1 MAKTDNSLYNS
12 MVGHINVGSDIQ
24 SDKIFD
30 VCSSIGEVINNL
42 GVRLKNKTL
51 KELDSIKNTSGELR
65 QSYDF
70 RVKVFGESF
79 EVQIYLADYY
89 DYVNQGVK
97 GSAQAKFKND
107 YIDVISKKGNKYK
120 KLDVDKKGKPKKI
133 SWIKHDIKSDYSFK
147 SKRPPLL
154 REWLNN
160 KGLKNYNPFAVQE
173 SMFARGIKGKHF
185 WDRVVDDATNGE
197 INRELIKD
205 LVNAGATGYSD
216 GMNEIFDD
224 LK

>member
-12 MVGHINVGSDIQ
+12 MVGHIQVGSDIK

-30 VCSSIGEVINNL
+30 VCASIGEVINNL

-51 KELDSIKNTSGELR
+51 KELDSIRDTSGQLR

-70 RVKVFGESF
+70 RVKVFGQTF
-79 EVQIYLADYY
+79 EMSIFLADYY
-89 DYVNQGVK
+89 DYVNKGVK
-97 GSAQAKFKND
+97 GSTQAEQKNI
-107 YIDVISKKGNKYK
+107 YEVVTSRTGKKYQKPLKNAS
-120 KLDVDKKGKPKKI
+120 GKNIKI
-133 SWIKHDIKSDYSFK
+133 AWQKHNIESPYSFK

-173 SMFARGIKGKHF
+173 SMFARGIKGNGF
-185 WDRVVDDATNGE
+185 WDRVVNDATNGE

-205 LVNAGATGYSD
+205 LINAGATGYSD

>member
-12 MVGHINVGSDIQ
+12 MVGHIDVGSDIQ

-30 VCSSIGEVINNL
+30 KCASIGEVINNL

-51 KELDSIKNTSGELR
+51 KELDSIRDTSGELK

-70 RVKVFGESF
+70 KVKIFGETF
-79 EVQIYLADYY
+79 EIEVYLADYY
-89 DYVNQGVK
+89 DYVNKGVK
-97 GSAQAKFKND
+97 GSTQAEQKNI
-107 YIDVISKKGNKYK
+107 YEVVTSRTGKKYQKPLKNAS
-120 KLDVDKKGKPKKI
+120 GKNIKI
-133 SWIKHDIKSDYSFK
+133 AWQKHNIESPYSFK

-154 REWLNN
+154 TKWLNN

-173 SMFARGIKGKHF
+173 SMFARGIKGNGF

-205 LVNAGATGYSD
+205 LINAGATGYSD

>member
-12 MVGHINVGSDIQ
+12 MVGHIDVGSDIQ

-51 KELDSIKNTSGELR
+51 KELDSIRDTSGELK

-70 RVKVFGESF
+70 KVKIFGETF
-79 EVQIYLADYY
+79 EMSIFLADYY
-89 DYVNQGVK
+89 DYVNKGVRGAGGLRK
-97 GSAQAKFKND
+97 TEDGKYLKSGPSQAWKVK
-107 YIDVISKKGNKYK
+107 S
-120 KLDVDKKGKPKKI
+120 VDSPYF
-133 SWIKHDIKSDYSFK
+133 YSN
-147 SKRPPLL
+147 KRPPLSPL
-154 REWLNN
+154 KKWLNN
-160 KGLKNYNPFAVQE
+160 KGIKYNPFAVQE
-173 SMFARGIKGKHF
+173 SIFRRGIKGNHF

-205 LVNAGATGYSD
+205 LINAGATGYSD